1 MNDPLRQALRESPC
15 VKFGEKLR
23 EKLRNKL
30 SEKIH
35 KKFGEKRIRDPITDY
50 LFETVLPKP
59 TERPCYRCR
68 HFEESKIKV
77 ENITFEMNKCRRPWV
92 DSANRTLPLYV
103 SFLRNNESFCGNGG
117 KYYTPDLSTTNTTIG
132 DISTTNTTI
141 GDISTTN
148 TTIGDIS
155 TTNATSGDLNTPT
168 IYPH

>member
-1 MNDPLRQALRESPC
+1 MFLYACMTFLLMMRMNDPLRQALRESPC

-132 DISTTNTTI
+132 DISTTN
-141 GDISTTN
+141 
-148 TTIGDIS
+148 
-155 TTNATSGDLNTPT
+155 ATSGDLNTPT